1 MVEYTLIR
9 SDRRTLGLEI
19 TPELT
24 VVVRAPRRCSER
36 EIRRFVESHTDWI
49 QRHLEIQRRRQMVR
63 AARQVTPEQEAQ
75 LRRQA
80 AEYIPGRVA
89 VYAARM
95 GVTPTGVRI
104 TGAQKRF
111 GSCSGKNSLCF
122 SWRQSHKHALGEPC
136 AQFQFSDDLHALR
149 NGALHKVLRP
159 GDAGADD
166 HDVLPGDVRIRLL
179 AQRKRTIHFMQ
190 ERKRAIKRAF
200 FFHIVDGDMRAQFAK
215 QLRRRNA
222 AAGHAADH
230 DALST
235 NVKCHVLS
243 SRITARPAA

>member
-49 QRHLEIQRRRQMVR
+49 QRHLEIQRRRQTAR

-95 GVTPTGVRI
+95 EVTPTGVRI

-122 SWRQSHKHALGEPC
+122 SWRLMQYP
-136 AQFQFSDDLHALR
+136 
-149 NGALHKVLRP
+149 P
-159 GDAGADD
+159 DAVDYVVVHELA
-166 HDVLPGDVRIRLL
+166 HVR
-179 AQRKRTIHFMQ
+179 HHNHSP
-190 ERKRAIKRAF
+190 AF
-200 FFHIVDGDMRAQFAK
+200 WAFVEAAMPDY
-215 QLRRRNA
+215 RRRQ
-222 AAGHAADH
+222 
-230 DALST
+230 AL
-235 NVKCHVLS
+235 L
-243 SRITARPAA
+243 RD